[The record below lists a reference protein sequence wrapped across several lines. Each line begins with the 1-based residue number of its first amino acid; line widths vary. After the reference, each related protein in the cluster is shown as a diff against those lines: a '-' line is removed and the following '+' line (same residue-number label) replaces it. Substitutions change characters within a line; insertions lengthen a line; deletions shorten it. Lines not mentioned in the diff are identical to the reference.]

1 MQVRFGRLKGAG
13 KRGTAQS
20 EYGRDPRSQALLAQY
35 GVEFAERGDHAI
47 SF

>member
-1 MQVRFGRLKGAG
+1 MQVRVGR
-13 KRGTAQS
+13 RTAQS

-35 GVEFAERGDHAI
+35 GVEFAERSKHTL